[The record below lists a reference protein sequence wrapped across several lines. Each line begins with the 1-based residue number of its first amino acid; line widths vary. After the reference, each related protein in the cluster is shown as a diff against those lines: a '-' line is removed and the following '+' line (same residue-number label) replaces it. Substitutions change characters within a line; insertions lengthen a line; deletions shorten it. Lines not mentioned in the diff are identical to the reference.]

1 MKKLILTAVVLLTAG
16 CTHLNGLIDAGDEFG
31 CGVAP
36 GVRCAA
42 LSENFDRQER
52 RFDEN
57 ERVPVVTEEDA
68 AASSKNPAAADA
80 KTTPAAKKP
89 VAKAVA
95 LDAQYPRLKKTFHE
109 PRRAA
114 EVVMALWV
122 MPWVDTDGD
131 FHGAS
136 KIWLKVQ
143 DARWQIER
151 ERSRAVA
158 DTPAPEDF

>member
-1 MKKLILTAVVLLTAG
+1 MKRLMTLAGALLLTG
-16 CTHLNGLIDAGDEFG
+16 CTHLNGLIDAGDAFG

-42 LSENFDRQER
+42 LSENFERQER
-52 RFDEN
+52 SFAREA
-57 ERVPVVTEEDA
+57 EVA
-68 AASSKNPAAADA
+68 AAETETAAVETGKSEAKSPAKQTAR
-80 KTTPAAKKP
+80 KT

-95 LDAQYPRLKKTFHE
+95 LDDRYPKLKKTFHE

-122 MPWVDTDGD
+122 MPWVDADGD

-136 KIWLKVQ
+136 RIWLKVEE
-143 DARWQIER
+143 ARWQLER
-151 ERSRAVA
+151 ERSRATA
-158 DTPAPEDF
+158 ETPAPEDF

>member
-1 MKKLILTAVVLLTAG
+1 MKRLIFAAAALLTG

-42 LSENFDRQER
+42 LSDNFDRQER
-52 RFDEN
+52 AFAQEADVPVAEKEPEAPADGKSQAKALEKRSAQKSAAKAIAFDE
-57 ERVPVVTEEDA
+57 
-68 AASSKNPAAADA
+68 
-80 KTTPAAKKP
+80 
-89 VAKAVA
+89 
-95 LDAQYPRLKKTFHE
+95 QYPKLKKTFHE

-136 KIWLKVQ
+136 RLWLKVE
-143 DARWQIER
+143 DARWQLER
-151 ERSRAVA
+151 ERSRATTS
-158 DTPAPEDF
+158 TPAPEDF